1 MRKAVRAIVVRDGQA
16 LLMHR
21 NKFGR
26 EYYTLLGGGMQPGE
40 SPEQALSRELLEES
54 GFQLLSARPVFVE
67 EPGDPYGT
75 QYIYLCEVQGD
86 KPVLHPGSDEAK
98 LIEMGNVHTPMWVP
112 LKDFA
117 LLRFR
122 TDMLQKAI
130 VFGLQHG
137 FPAQPVQ
144 LDQQFLDSVQ
154 ANIAKKG

>member
-1 MRKAVRAIVVRDGQA
+1 MRKAVRAIVVRDGQM

-21 NKFGR
+21 NKFGQQ
-26 EYYTLLGGGMQPGE
+26 YYTLLGGGIHPGE
-40 SPEQALSRELLEES
+40 APEQALAREIMEES
-54 GFQLLSARPVFVE
+54 GFQITSARPVFIE
-67 EPGDPYGT
+67 ESGDPYGT

-86 KPVLHPGSDEAK
+86 KPALHTDSEESK
-98 LIEMGNVHTPMWVP
+98 LIEMGNVHIPMWVP
-112 LKDFA
+112 IEEFA
-117 LLRFR
+117 QSKFR

-130 VFGLQHG
+130 LFALQHG

>member
-1 MRKAVRAIVVRDGQA
+1 MRAIVVRDGQM

-21 NKFGR
+21 NKFGQQ
-26 EYYTLLGGGMQPGE
+26 YYTLLGGGIQPGE
-40 SPEQALSRELLEES
+40 APEQALAREIMEES
-54 GFQLLSARPVFVE
+54 GFQVVSARPVFIE

-86 KPVLHPGSDEAK
+86 KPALHTDSEESK

-112 LKDFA
+112 IEEFA
-117 LLRFR
+117 QSKFR

-130 VFGLQHG
+130 LFGLRHG